1 MSIINET
8 PLHCTLCHKS
18 ICNKTMMDDMP
29 KNNDGLVE
37 DPKFYAWWIKNFCT
51 FNDSVDPF
59 ILYLPYF
66 LLIAP
71 LIILS
76 IERLFMTIFKSG
88 LKLDAFY
95 NLLVNEALLEG
106 SGTEELVNKEI
117 STKYRDSNNSKL
129 ALEVAQTF
137 WHSSSYFYS
146 YLFRFATS
154 NCFQSFSH
162 FQVTTHFFNW
172 LEDDLV
178 MVKNFQ
184 LVYNLPF

>member
-1 MSIINET
+1 
-8 PLHCTLCHKS
+8 
-18 ICNKTMMDDMP
+18 MMDEMP

-66 LLIAP
+66 LLVAP

-106 SGTEELVNKEI
+106 SGTEELVSKEI

-146 YLFRFATS
+146 YLFRFA
-154 NCFQSFSH
+154 CLQLLIVFKAFH
-162 FQVTTHFFNW
+162 IFQVTTYFSNW
-172 LEDDLV
+172 LVFDLT
-178 MVKNFQ
+178 FQ
-184 LVYNLPF
+184 CMFDIFM